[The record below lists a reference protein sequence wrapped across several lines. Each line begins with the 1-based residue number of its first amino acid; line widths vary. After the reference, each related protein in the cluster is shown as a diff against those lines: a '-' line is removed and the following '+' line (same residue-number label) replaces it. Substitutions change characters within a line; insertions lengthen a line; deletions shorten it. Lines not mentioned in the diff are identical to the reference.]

1 MEEVRAKIDSVLSDL
16 QKCKVRGKLSSGEAS
31 SFWGRLGWL
40 SSSTYGRIGRA
51 ATQCLMQRS
60 HEEANDWNDQ
70 LEAMLEFLSAV
81 LAEGVLPPLEFSLS
95 PGRKVPVIVYTD
107 ASFRWLQEPGKQRV
121 PVAILGF
128 YVNPLSKLFRNCL
141 KTEIESLKRISR
153 VFERNGAFFFRYR
166 ARVREPRCSRSGR
179 FGRSRPYESAP
190 TSSRS
195 QAWLFAPAQR
205 R

>member
-1 MEEVRAKIDSVLSDL
+1 MQNSKATCQAPARQHTRQHITRQPRQRNSTGTRQLDSYSTRRRMESALTGSTGTRQARQGWTGKASTAPRQRALELDL
-16 QKCKVRGKLSSGEAS
+16 
-31 SFWGRLGWL
+31 
-40 SSSTYGRIGRA
+40 
-51 ATQCLMQRS
+51 
-60 HEEANDWNDQ
+60 
-70 LEAMLEFLSAV
+70 
-81 LAEGVLPPLEFSLS
+81 
-95 PGRKVPVIVYTD
+95 
-107 ASFRWLQEPGKQRV
+107 
-121 PVAILGF
+121 
-128 YVNPLSKLFRNCL
+128 NPLSKLFRNCL

>member
-1 MEEVRAKIDSVLSDL
+1 MGGEGDL
-16 QKCKVRGKLSSGEAS
+16 K
-31 SFWGRLGWL
+31 
-40 SSSTYGRIGRA
+40 A
-51 ATQCLMQRS
+51 A
-60 HEEANDWNDQ
+60 
-70 LEAMLEFLSAV
+70 
-81 LAEGVLPPLEFSLS
+81 
-95 PGRKVPVIVYTD
+95 PGG
-107 ASFRWLQEPGKQRV
+107 A
-121 PVAILGF
+121 
-128 YVNPLSKLFRNCL
+128 NPLSKLFRNCL

-153 VFERNGAFFFRYR
+153 VFERNGAFFSRYR